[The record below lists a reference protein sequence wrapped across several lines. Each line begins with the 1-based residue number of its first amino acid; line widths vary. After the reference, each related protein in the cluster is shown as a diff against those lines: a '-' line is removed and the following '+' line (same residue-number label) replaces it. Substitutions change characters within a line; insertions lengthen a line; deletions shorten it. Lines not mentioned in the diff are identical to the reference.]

1 MSKDEDVLN
10 ELLKVAYEAEI
21 FIRSVVGYQDSAI
34 ANHLASA
41 IENVQGRKYLAIGRL
56 AARVVARNS
65 RKAVEHGV
73 QRTGFAC
80 DVDGCKKPGVVHL
93 CEDHGLQ

>member
-1 MSKDEDVLN
+1 MNKVYILSEHPDREVEQAIHDMPADKLRVALYGIARGWKFDEAMDIS
-10 ELLKVAYEAEI
+10 I
-21 FIRSVVGYQDSAI
+21 FIGMDKQSSW
-34 ANHLASA
+34 L
-41 IENVQGRKYLAIGRL
+41 E
-56 AARVVARNS
+56 AAQHS
-65 RKAVEHGV
+65 V

>member
-1 MSKDEDVLN
+1 MKEKLYTVKIISIHSYTAKDIETALQTCFGAFKEISVID
-10 ELLKVAYEAEI
+10 EAAEQ
-21 FIRSVVGYQDSAI
+21 S
-34 ANHLASA
+34 
-41 IENVQGRKYLAIGRL
+41 
-56 AARVVARNS
+56 
-65 RKAVEHGV
+65 V

>member
-1 MSKDEDVLN
+1 MAQKDELD
-10 ELLKVAYEAEI
+10 ELLDVAREAVT
-21 FIRSVVGYQDSAI
+21 FIQSVVGYQDSAI
-34 ANHLASA
+34 ARHLVEA
-41 IENVQGRKYLAIGRL
+41 IVKVEDKKLLTIGRL
-56 AARVVARNS
+56 TARVVMRNA
-65 RKAVEHGV
+65 RKAAEQSV

>member
-1 MSKDEDVLN
+1 MKLTICIEYGYDE
-10 ELLKVAYEAEI
+10 ELPDITVEQVKKALQKFIVPSRSLHVYE
-21 FIRSVVGYQDSAI
+21 V
-34 ANHLASA
+34 
-41 IENVQGRKYLAIGRL
+41 
-56 AARVVARNS
+56 
-65 RKAVEHGV
+65 VEHGV